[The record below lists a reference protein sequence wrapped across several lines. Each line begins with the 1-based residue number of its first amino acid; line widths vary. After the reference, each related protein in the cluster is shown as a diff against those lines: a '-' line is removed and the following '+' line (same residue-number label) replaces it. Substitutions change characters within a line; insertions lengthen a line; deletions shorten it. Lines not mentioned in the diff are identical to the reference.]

1 MKRVLK
7 MIGGFVAVV
16 ATVSVLSGSAQARTF
31 VSVNVGFPLFYGPS
45 YYSTGYC
52 YPYAYSRPVYCYPR
66 AAYYYRPYCGPSFYY
81 SGGSYY
87 RCR

>member
-7 MIGGFVAVV
+7 IIGGFVAAMALVC
-16 ATVSVLSGSAQARTF
+16 VLSTSAQARTF
-31 VSVNVGFPLFYGPS
+31 VSVNVGFPLYYGPA

-66 AAYYYRPYCGPSFYY
+66 PVYYRPYCAPTYYY
-81 SGGSYY
+81 SGGSFYY
-87 RCR
+87 CR